1 MNAVD
6 TNILI
11 RFLIRDDEHQANL
24 AYGLFKQTE
33 QSGDMLFVPIAVV
46 LEMIWVL
53 ESAYDV
59 TREEIIASIND
70 LLSMPIFMFET
81 QTAVQKFV
89 VSARQNN
96 FDLSDLLL
104 AHSAAH
110 AHCNKVYTFD
120 KKASQYNLFELL
132 AE

>member
-1 MNAVD
+1 MNAID

-11 RFLIRDDEHQANL
+11 RFLMRDDAQQANL
-24 AYGLFKQTE
+24 AYGLLKQTE
-33 QSGDMLFVPIAVV
+33 QRGELLFVPIAVV

-53 ESAYDV
+53 ESAYGIS
-59 TREEIIASIND
+59 REEIIASIND

-89 VSARQNN
+89 VSARKNN

-110 AHCNKVYTFD
+110 ANCNKVYTFD
-120 KKASQYNLFELL
+120 KKALKYKLFELL
-132 AE
+132 AK

>member
-11 RFLIRDDEHQANL
+11 RFLMRDDAQQANL
-24 AYGLFKQTE
+24 AYRLLKETE
-33 QSGDMLFVPIAVV
+33 QRDELLFVPVAVV

-53 ESAYDV
+53 ESAYHIS
-59 TREEIIASIND
+59 REEIVASIND
-70 LLSMPIFMFET
+70 LLAMPIFMFET
-81 QTAVQKFV
+81 QTAVQKFT
-89 VSARQNN
+89 VSARQND

-110 AHCNKVYTFD
+110 AHCSQVFTFD
-120 KKASQYNLFELL
+120 KKAAKFKLFALL
-132 AE
+132 AK